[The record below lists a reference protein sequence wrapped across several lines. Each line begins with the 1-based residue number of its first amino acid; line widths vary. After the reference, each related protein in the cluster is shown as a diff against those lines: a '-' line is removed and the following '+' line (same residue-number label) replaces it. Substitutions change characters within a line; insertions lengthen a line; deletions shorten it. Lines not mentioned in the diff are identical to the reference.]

1 MSDDYYIFTDV
12 GLLPFTNY
20 SYVLTIC
27 TNGGCTN
34 SSTARNTTLED
45 TPQGISVPTAI
56 ITNSSTIS
64 LSWAPPTQPNGII
77 QSYDILR
84 RDLGFVDLIGNV
96 SNCCEEYVVLSSQ
109 AGNSSVVL
117 SDSCSYV
124 AETSPESLSYIDT
137 ALQAYSFYQ
146 YCIITSN
153 NADSAYSGLTTP
165 TQTSPA
171 PMPAVGPQ
179 LNASTINSTAIYLTW
194 GSLDISE
201 LLGPLEGYT
210 LYGRPSRGVGL
221 GEVLFTGLEQ
231 SYTAT
236 DLIASTEYVFVVSMT
251 KHGIVRPSSINV
263 FDLCCM
269 LCTGGSKQ
277 WEGLYSW
284 QQCHGNH

>member
-1 MSDDYYIFTDV
+1 MSDDYFIFTDV
-12 GLLPFTNY
+12 DLLPFTNY
-20 SYVLTIC
+20 TYVLTVC

-34 SSTARNTTLED
+34 STAAQNTTLED
-45 TPQGISVPTAI
+45 TPQGISAPTAI
-56 ITNSSTIS
+56 VTNSSTIS
-64 LSWAPPTQPNGII
+64 LSWVPPTQPNGVI

-84 RDLGFVDLIGNV
+84 RDLGFVDSIGNV
-96 SNCCEEYVVLSSQ
+96 SNCCEEYVALLSQ
-109 AGNSSVVL
+109 AGNGSVVL
-117 SDSCSYV
+117 SESCSYV

-137 ALQAYSFYQ
+137 TLQAYSFYQ

-153 NADSAYSGLTTP
+153 NADSAYSELTMP

-201 LLGPLEGYT
+201 LLGPLGGYT
-210 LYGRPSRGVGL
+210 LYGRPAGEVGL
-221 GEVLFTGLEQ
+221 GEVLFTGTEQ

-251 KHGIVRPSSINV
+251 IKTWDCVPFLHVKH
-263 FDLCCM
+263 LCYI
-269 LCTGGSKQ
+269 LCSGGSKQ
-277 WEGLYSW
+277 WEGLYS
-284 QQCHGNH
+284 